1 MKLVKYAKEM
11 QQKDE
16 IEKKA
21 AMMNSTISKLDINKI
36 KDDIL
41 VSGKL
46 SIAFS
51 LLFKVLILSRASFG
65 T

>member
-16 IEKKA
+16 IEKMA
-21 AMMNSTISKLDINKI
+21 AMMNSTISKLNINKI

-46 SIAFS
+46 SIA
-51 LLFKVLILSRASFG
+51 LSKLYNSSII

>member
-51 LLFKVLILSRASFG
+51 Y
-65 T
+65 

>member
-21 AMMNSTISKLDINKI
+21 AMMNSTISKLNINKI

-46 SIAFS
+46 SIA
-51 LLFKVLILSRASFG
+51 LSKFYNSSIIS
-65 T
+65 